1 MSSRRAGAASRSRR
15 TSSPRARPA
24 TCARG
29 TAYRTR
35 SRCSCTRSRGR
46 RRRCCSSAWRRR
58 RSRIAGSRTWR
69 ACRPRSPRAA
79 AMASLIYSAITSLD
93 GYVADENGNF
103 DWAAPDEDV
112 HRFVNDL
119 ERPVGTYLY
128 GRRMYDVM
136 VYWETADTG
145 PDQPPYIQDY
155 AEIWQQANK
164 IVYSKTL
171 ETVSSARTTLERDFD
186 PGAVRQLKPEAPR
199 DISVGGPELAGEAIK
214 AGLVDEYQLFV
225 SPVLVGG
232 GTPALPQGVRLDL
245 ELLDERRFGNGTVY
259 LRYRTTA

>member
-1 MSSRRAGAASRSRR
+1 
-15 TSSPRARPA
+15 
-24 TCARG
+24 
-29 TAYRTR
+29 
-35 SRCSCTRSRGR
+35 
-46 RRRCCSSAWRRR
+46 
-58 RSRIAGSRTWR
+58 
-69 ACRPRSPRAA
+69 
-79 AMASLIYSAITSLD
+79 MASLIYSAITSLD

-186 PGAVRQLKPEAPR
+186 PGAVRQLKAEAAR